1 MEKRKWIVRAVCL
14 GLTVLMAVTL
24 LAPLA
29 GIAYADEETP
39 REKLDRIQ
47 QELQDL
53 EDKIEETEDDITKQ
67 QELKQYYQQ
76 QTTTLKS
83 QIETLS
89 AQIADTEAQLQAK
102 QEELGNK
109 ILEVEQSKEDFEGR
123 LVAMYEMSR
132 QSNLSILL
140 GIDDFSE
147 MLRFAE
153 NLQSISTSDTRLIEN
168 LKNEQAQLEAQK
180 AEVEGLLADLNS
192 QNEQLNAS
200 MEQYQQSVQRADA
213 TISAEEAALDA
224 QSEEYKKK
232 QEEYKVAQREWAAWA
247 GSNTDQSYVLG
258 DGTGEF
264 AWPIPGYTSLS
275 SDFGTVRYIYGV
287 KDVHRGMDVP
297 APAGT
302 RIYAAADGVVST
314 NAHWSYGTCVKISHS
329 PSLVTIYG
337 HMSARAAGI
346 TDGVFVTKGQL
357 IGYVGSTGN
366 STGNHLHFEV
376 NVNGTPVSAWPY
388 LSS

>member
-1 MEKRKWIVRAVCL
+1 MEKRKWIVRAVCIL
-14 GLTVLMAVTL
+14 LTVLMAASVL
-24 LAPLA
+24 GPLA
-29 GIAYADEETP
+29 YIAYADEETP
-39 REKLDRIQ
+39 KEKLDRIQ

-53 EDKIEETEDDITKQ
+53 EDKIEDTKDDISKQ

-76 QTTTLKS
+76 QSNTLKA
-83 QIETLS
+83 QIEALS
-89 AQIADTEAQLQAK
+89 AQISETEATLQAK

-109 ILEVEQSKEDFEGR
+109 ILEVEQSKADFEDR

-147 MLRFAE
+147 MLRFGE
-153 NLQSISTSDTRLIEN
+153 NLQAISTNDTRIIEN
-168 LKNEQAQLEAQK
+168 LKTEQAELEAQK
-180 AEVEGLLADLNS
+180 AEVETLLSELSA

-200 MEQYQQSVQRADA
+200 MEQYQQSVQQADA
-213 TISAEEAALDA
+213 AISAEEAALDA
-224 QSEEYKKK
+224 QSEEYKQK
-232 QEEYKVAQREWAAWA
+232 QQEYKAAQQEWAAWA
-247 GSNTDQSYVLG
+247 GSNTGNSYVLG
-258 DGTGEF
+258 DGTGQF
-264 AWPIPGYTSLS
+264 AWPIPGYTTLS

-302 RIYAAADGVVST
+302 PIYAAADGVVST
-314 NAHWSYGTCVKISHS
+314 TAHWSYGICVKISHS

>member
-1 MEKRKWIVRAVCL
+1 MEKRKWIVRAVCI

-29 GIAYADEETP
+29 GIVYADEETP
-39 REKLDRIQ
+39 KEKLDRIQ

-53 EDKIEETEDDITKQ
+53 EDKIEETEDDISKQ

-83 QIETLS
+83 QIEALS
-89 AQIADTEAQLQAK
+89 AQITDTETQLKAK

-109 ILEVEQSKEDFEGR
+109 ILEVEQSKSDFESR

-153 NLQSISTSDTRLIEN
+153 NLQAISTSDTQLIEN

-180 AEVEGLLADLNS
+180 AEVETLLSELNA

-200 MEQYQQSVQRADA
+200 MQQYEQSVQQADA
-213 TISAEEAALDA
+213 AISAEEAALDA
-224 QSEEYKKK
+224 QSEEYKQK
-232 QEEYKVAQREWAAWA
+232 QAEYKTAQAEWAAWA
-247 GSNTDQSYVLG
+247 SSNTNQSYILG

-287 KDVHRGMDVP
+287 KDVHRGMDIP

-302 RIYAAADGVVST
+302 PIYAAADGVVST

-346 TDGVFVTKGQL
+346 TDSVFVTKGQL